1 MSLTRRMVLSL
12 AAVVAATTAF
22 AQDDE
27 VVAFV
32 RDFYT
37 KEIARHAAKQNQSED
52 EFLRVFT
59 KDAQELWRA
68 AQQNRSKANIT
79 LGPIRHLFLG
89 TGVLPGREVKL
100 GAVTASGGGALSVAL
115 TVQGNPRQLV
125 VHTVR
130 EGGVLKFADIDYG
143 DGESFIAYFRRLAGR

>member
-1 MSLTRRMVLSL
+1 MMLTRRMVLSFVAL
-12 AAVVAATTAF
+12 VAAAPAF

-37 KEIARHAAKQNQSED
+37 KEVARHAAKQNQSED

-59 KDAQELWRA
+59 KDAQELWRV
-68 AQQNRSKANIT
+68 AQQNRSKTNIL

-100 GAVTASGGGALSVAL
+100 GAVAASGGGAVSVAL

-125 VHTVR
+125 VRPRRAYSATAQEGLTV
-130 EGGVLKFADIDYG
+130 
-143 DGESFIAYFRRLAGR
+143 

>member
-1 MSLTRRMVLSL
+1 MMLTRRMVLSFVAL
-12 AAVVAATTAF
+12 VAAAPAF

-37 KEIARHAAKQNQSED
+37 KEVARHAAKQNQSED

-59 KDAQELWRA
+59 KDAQELWCA

-100 GAVTASGGGALSVAL
+100 GAVTASGGGAISVAL
-115 TVQGNPRQLV
+115 TVQGHPRQLV
-125 VHTVR
+125 VRTVR
-130 EGGVLKFADIDYG
+130 EGGALKFADIDYG
-143 DGESFIAYFRRLAGR
+143 DGESFIAYFRKLAGR

>member
-1 MSLTRRMVLSL
+1 MDLTRRMVLSL
-12 AAVVAATTAF
+12 AALFAAAPAF
-22 AQDDE
+22 AQEED

-37 KEIARHAAKQNQSED
+37 KEVARHAAKQNQSED
-52 EFLRVFT
+52 DFLQVFT

-68 AQQNRSKANIT
+68 AQANRGKANVP

-100 GAVTASGGGALSVAL
+100 GAVTASGGAL

-125 VHTVR
+125 VRTAR
-130 EGGVLKFADIDYG
+130 EGGALKIADIDYG
-143 DGESFIAYFRRLAGR
+143 DGESFLAYFRKLAGR

>member
-1 MSLTRRMVLSL
+1 MALTRRMVLSL
-12 AAVVAATTAF
+12 AALVAAAPAF
-22 AQDDE
+22 AQEDE
-27 VVAFV
+27 AVAFV

-52 EFLRVFT
+52 DFLRVFT

-68 AQQNRSKANIT
+68 AQANRSKTNIT

-100 GAVTASGGGALSVAL
+100 GAVTAAGADTVSVAL
-115 TVQGNPRQLV
+115 TVQGHPRQLV
-125 VHTVR
+125 VRTVR
-130 EGGVLKFADIDYG
+130 EGGALKFADIDYG
-143 DGESFIAYFRRLAGR
+143 DGESFVAYFRKLAGR